1 MQNEYDP
8 TEGMSPLALLLAGI
22 GQGMNN
28 TALGVK
34 QAFGQA
40 SRDDVA
46 EQRRLDSALLGRGPG
61 ALGSVLGSTASM
73 APAAFVPGA
82 NTLVGAGLLGGAMG
96 MMQPSEGPGE
106 ALRNALAF
114 GLLGPASIAAGRGI
128 SGLLSSAPARMQM
141 IK

>member
-1 MQNEYDP
+1 
-8 TEGMSPLALLLAGI
+8 MSPLSLLLAGI

-28 TALGVK
+28 TAMGVK
-34 QAFGQA
+34 QAFGRA

-46 EQRRLDSALLGRGPG
+46 ERRRLDSALLSRGPG
-61 ALGSVLGSTASM
+61 ALGAVLGSTASM

-82 NTLVGAGLLGGAMG
+82 NTLVGASLLGGAMG
-96 MMQPSEGPGE
+96 VMQPSEGPEE

-128 SGLLSSAPARMQM
+128 SGLLSAAPTRMQM